1 MEKVCKVCSWCKK
14 QLDISNFNKL
24 SAAKD
29 GLQKYCR
36 SCQAA
41 KNKAWMANNKESRDA
56 YSASYREATT
66 EHRKEI
72 KRRWDADNFEH
83 RRGYRIARRS
93 YYSERNRARN
103 CAKTGATPS
112 WLTEEQI
119 ESIRLLYWLAED
131 LYAVSGQKYHVDHIV
146 PLQGKNVC
154 GLHVPWNLQI
164 LPADINI
171 SKSNKH

>member
-1 MEKVCKVCSWCKK
+1 MEKVCKVCSRCKQ
-14 QLDISNFNKL
+14 QLDISSFNKL

-36 SCQAA
+36 ICQSA
-41 KNKAWMANNKESRDA
+41 KNKAWMKDNKESRDVYTA
-56 YSASYREATT
+56 VYKEATAD
-66 EHRKEI
+66 HRKEI
-72 KRRWDADNFEH
+72 KRKWDAENFEH

-93 YYSERNRARN
+93 YYSERSMTRRT
-103 CAKTGATPS
+103 AKMGATPK

-131 LYAVSGQKYHVDHIV
+131 LYAISGQKYHVDHIV